1 MVNASEI
8 SINIFI
14 INFQTGL
21 NFLCAKLWISPI
33 RKNMPSSSL
42 NSFMVLSVKPYWW
55 IHFWLHFININQ
67 NIVLRTISIIT
78 AFSRLGFSVS
88 PDFKYILRSHKI
100 LLYATLGDSWE
111 IPEKQLN
118 AFFSSTH
125 RCIKAQIFQTDQSLV
140 WKIVCLDC

>member
-1 MVNASEI
+1 L
-8 SINIFI
+8 FL
-14 INFQTGL
+14 FQVKNNLCYKLFSFTRQFYQVL
-21 NFLCAKLWISPI
+21 FLQK
-33 RKNMPSSSL
+33 
-42 NSFMVLSVKPYWW
+42 KPYWW

-78 AFSRLGFSVS
+78 VFSRLGLSAS

-140 WKIVCLDC
+140 WKASEDIFEIWTRWKT